1 MTLPVRS
8 KREQSVRMSYAEF
21 LRADFAE
28 RRHAEWVDGKVI
40 FMPPISSENIDLQ
53 GLLATVLRA
62 FVDAK
67 GLWLLVTEPYVMK
80 TGPTLPGRSP
90 DIMFVAEKRRSKVKK
105 MELQGPADLVIEIVS
120 PSSRTTDRKDKFR
133 EYETGG
139 VREYW
144 IIDPIRKSADFFLLG
159 PDHRYHP
166 IPLDHDGIFRS
177 VVLNGVWLRLQWL
190 WPRLPPTTMILRE
203 WKLI

>member
-8 KREQSVRMSYAEF
+8 KREQSVRMSYGEF
-21 LRADFAE
+21 LRADFGV
-28 RRHAEWVDGKVI
+28 RRHAEWIDGKVI
-40 FMPPISSENIDLQ
+40 FMPPISSDNIDLQ
-53 GLLATVLRA
+53 GLLATVLRT

-67 GLWLLVTEPYVMK
+67 GLGLLVTEPYVMK

-90 DIMFVAEKRRSKVKK
+90 DIMFVVEKRRSQVKK

-120 PSSRTTDRKDKFR
+120 PSSRKTDRKDKFR

-159 PDHRYHP
+159 PDHRYHS
-166 IPLDHDGIFRS
+166 IPLDHAGVFRS
-177 VVLNGVWLRLQWL
+177 VVLSGVWLRLQWL
-190 WPRLPPTTMILRE
+190 WPRLPPVPTILRE